1 MEFRSIESVL
11 MEVTGLDRRPV
22 AVAFVDEPPAG
33 VPRFRGV
40 APSGCTFWRLAER
53 GAFYT
58 VGEDH
63 YNCPIG
69 CHTHSIPLPPE
80 RAAELDSTL
89 FLMSEIGYL
98 QRSEVPDIPR
108 LPQRPRVI
116 VYAPLA
122 ETPVAPDAVIF
133 AGRPGRLMLLQ
144 EAALRAGVKAQP
156 AMLGRPTCMAIPA
169 AMQSGIVISSACIGN
184 RVYTDLGED
193 ELYMSVPGS
202 DIDRISAEVR
212 TVADA
217 NRILAKYY
225 REKREKVAA
234 QAAARG

>member
-1 MEFRSIESVL
+1 MEFQQAESTL
-11 MEVTGLDRRPV
+11 MEVTGLDRRPI
-22 AVAFVDEPPAG
+22 AIAFLEDPPAG
-33 VPRFRGV
+33 VPRFAGG

-53 GAFYT
+53 GAFHT
-58 VGEDH
+58 LGEDH

-69 CHTHSIPLPPE
+69 CHTHNIPLPPE
-80 RAAELDSTL
+80 REAELDSTL

-98 QRSEVPDIPR
+98 SRSEVPDMPR
-108 LPQRPRVI
+108 LPERPRVI

-122 ETPVAPDAVIF
+122 ETPVAPDVVIF

-144 EAALRAGVKAQP
+144 EAAIRAGVKMRP

-169 AMQSGIVISSACIGN
+169 AMESGMVVSSACIGN

-193 ELYMSVPGS
+193 ELYLSVPGN
-202 DIDRISAEVR
+202 DIERISAEVR

-217 NRILAKYY
+217 NRILAKYH
-225 REKREKVAA
+225 RDKREKVAA
-234 QAAARG
+234 QAART